1 MSTCFFYFFIFY
13 YRGCLS
19 LSLSLSLSLHIYIY
33 IYTVYKG
40 DKKKIMIKWRFE
52 LNAWSI
58 AYIG

>member
-1 MSTCFFYFFIFY
+1 MSTCFFLFFFY
-13 YRGCLS
+13 KS
-19 LSLSLSLSLHIYIY
+19 LFIY